1 MARTFRRQRSSHAI
15 AEINVTNLIDLGFT
29 LLIIFMISTPLINQE
44 QTIPIRLPV
53 ESKSTQQKP
62 DPSDQFESVSIDSQ
76 GNFYVEQTIPIRL
89 PVESKSTQQKP
100 DPSDQFE
107 SVSIDSQGN
116 FYVNSQK
123 TPLSVV
129 QLRSVLQ
136 TWGVMKKPPVVRIR
150 GDGKVPYEKV
160 VQLMDELKKANLMR
174 TTFDTQSDS

>member
-62 DPSDQFESVSIDSQ
+62 DP
-76 GNFYVEQTIPIRL
+76 T
-89 PVESKSTQQKP
+89 
-100 DPSDQFE
+100 DQFE

-116 FYVNSQK
+116 FYVNSQT

>member
-62 DPSDQFESVSIDSQ
+62 DP
-76 GNFYVEQTIPIRL
+76 Y
-89 PVESKSTQQKP
+89 
-100 DPSDQFE
+100 DQFE